1 MVVEVVV
8 VVVVVVMVMVVVG
21 VVVRKMDFRMTEAG
35 LGEGCNI
42 DFDFAT
48 LLIVVILGWRVL
60 KFIVV
65 LD

>member
-8 VVVVVVMVMVVVG
+8 VVVVVVMVMVVG